1 MHQDFQGSRFQ
12 DDEGATRRRGTDPM
26 IEVLVHK
33 VTKMESSM
41 DKVADALTK
50 LAVVEERQSSDR
62 AALERAFAA
71 IQASDERCAQAFEK
85 TVAKLEKIESRV
97 DTLEQAAPITEQTNQ
112 WVSKAMWAAAA
123 AFAMYLAKKLGI
135 VG

>member
-12 DDEGATRRRGTDPM
+12 DDEGAMRRRGTDPM

-33 VTKMESSM
+33 VTKMEASM

-50 LAVVEERQSSDR
+50 LAVIEERQTADR

-71 IQASDERCAQAFEK
+71 IQKSDEKCADTMERVMIHVQRNDARIDE
-85 TVAKLEKIESRV
+85 LEKS
-97 DTLEQAAPITEQTNQ
+97 APTFALTSG
-112 WVSKAMWAAAA
+112 WVQNAVWAAAGLSVYIA
-123 AFAMYLAKKLGI
+123 VHKLGLI
-135 VG
+135 G